1 MSLFPKDIKEFEKQA
16 FQCKHCKTVFMA
28 GPNEW
33 YYVKPEERRI
43 QDEKDWSLCIKSFKH
58 GVHIVNVRYI
68 VQDNI

>member
-33 YYVKPEERRI
+33 HYVKPEERRM
-43 QDEKDWSLCIKSFKH
+43 QDEKDWCTMYKVIQTWCPHCKYKN
-58 GVHIVNVRYI
+58 IV
-68 VQDNI
+68 

>member
-1 MSLFPKDIKEFEKQA
+1 MSLFPKYIKEFEKQA

-43 QDEKDWSLCIKSFKH
+43 QDEKDWCTMYKVIQTLCSHCKYKN
-58 GVHIVNVRYI
+58 IV
-68 VQDNI
+68 